1 MLRVFLQVCED
12 EREQKG
18 EKAFRGKRKF
28 RGILNKGGEGA
39 W

>member
-1 MLRVFLQVCED
+1 MLRVFWQVSED

-18 EKAFRGKRKF
+18 EKVFRGKRKF
-28 RGILNKGGEGA
+28 RGILNQGGEGA